1 MTRAS
6 IKAVR
11 HRMSAKLDTEDP
23 HIALECDGV
32 TFTGRMI
39 DKRRRRARMG
49 LASDV
54 FLISPRCDKAERGRI
69 MPVTILPHAAR
80 IKHFVNTRI
89 LQRTR
94 ADQI

>member
-1 MTRAS
+1 MTRAALN
-6 IKAVR
+6 AVR

-23 HIALECDGV
+23 HIAFECDGV
-32 TFTGRMI
+32 TFTGRMV
-39 DKRRRRARMG
+39 DKRRRRARMSV
-49 LASDV
+49 ASDP
-54 FLISPRCDKAERGRI
+54 FLISPRCDKAERSRI

-89 LQRTR
+89 LQRPR